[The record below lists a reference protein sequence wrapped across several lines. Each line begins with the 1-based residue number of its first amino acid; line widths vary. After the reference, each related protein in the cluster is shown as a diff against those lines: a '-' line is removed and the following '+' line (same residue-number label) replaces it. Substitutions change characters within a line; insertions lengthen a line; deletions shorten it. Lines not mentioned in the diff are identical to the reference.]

1 MIRTMC
7 YVISNSDCEPLCAFT
22 NPSDAIDYAASYVD
36 EYYEEYE
43 REPIMAEVKE
53 QFESTGRYSI
63 EGAIWCDKVPLELN
77 VKIY

>member
-7 YVISNSDCEPLCAFT
+7 YVITDAGGYPLCAFT

-36 EYYEEYE
+36 EYYEEHE

-53 QFESTGRYSI
+53 QFETKDRFSV
-63 EGAIWCDKVPLELN
+63 EGAIWCDKIPLELN
-77 VKIY
+77 VKIC